1 VSFGKPLLYVTVAF
15 NITDPGNISNKIFTI
30 SCGNGV
36 IHGFQVG
43 VGVGVKLI
51 VGVGVGV
58 KVDVGVGL
66 GSLHGSNV
74 GVGVFVGVGVGVKVL
89 VGLGVGVG
97 VGVGLGTFKKY
108 GQLATTGLIVY
119 VPYISLGGN
128 KRLGSNKN
136 GNVIWSKFNTTSSLS
151 GLNKTS
157 ANSPSKKTL
166 FINIF

>member
-1 VSFGKPLLYVTVAF
+1 LILTFD
-15 NITDPGNISNKIFTI
+15 ITITEPGIISTDIETI
-30 SCGNGV
+30 KLGNGV
-36 IHGFQVG
+36 IQGFQVG

-58 KVDVGVGL
+58 EVDVGVGL

-74 GVGVFVGVGVGVKVL
+74 GVGVFVGVGVGVKVF

-108 GQLATTGLIVY
+108 GQFAFSGLIVY
-119 VPYISLGGN
+119 VPYISLGGY
-128 KRLGSNKN
+128 KRLGSNKK
-136 GNVIWSKFNTTSSLS
+136 GNVIWSKFKTTSSLS